1 MKSAIALQIPLNGI
15 SNFKDFN
22 EIDMTNCVVM
32 PTHRGQ
38 EEVFMRSDTVDRIA
52 KLIGYRFKDHLLPM
66 KLLNHASFYETVLS
80 MSRVSRRW
88 CTGFS
93 S

>member
-1 MKSAIALQIPLNGI
+1 
-15 SNFKDFN
+15 
-22 EIDMTNCVVM
+22 
-32 PTHRGQ
+32 
-38 EEVFMRSDTVDRIA
+38 MRSDTVDRIA
-52 KLIGYRFKDHLLPM
+52 KLIGYRFNDHFLPIE
-66 KLLNHASFYETVLS
+66 LLNHASFYETVLS